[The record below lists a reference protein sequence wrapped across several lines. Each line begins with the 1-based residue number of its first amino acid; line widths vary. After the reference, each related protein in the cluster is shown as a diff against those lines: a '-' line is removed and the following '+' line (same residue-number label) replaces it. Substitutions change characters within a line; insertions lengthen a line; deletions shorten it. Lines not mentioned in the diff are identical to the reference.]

1 MGAAKFSP
9 GVTESSLSPA
19 RQRRLLRRIMN
30 ATSPARHLNTT
41 AYRSI
46 FISDTHLGTRGC
58 RADFLADFLKS
69 VSCENLFL
77 VGDIIDGWRL
87 KRSWFWDHHH
97 DEVLRLILRHARGGA
112 NVVYVPGNHDEMM
125 RKYVPLGVEVAGIRL
140 ALEAEHTTADGK
152 RLLITH
158 GDAFDSVVRHAKI
171 LALLGDWAYTAALG
185 INRYFNMARIKLGY
199 SYWSLSAWAKQQVKE
214 AVKAIDRF
222 ETALADDAHRRGF
235 DGVVCGHIHHAEMRM
250 VNGVQY
256 LNDGDWVE
264 SCTALVEHQDG
275 RLELIDW
282 VARNKLSPLPLPTAK
297 PTATKEEIMRLLTV
311 EYEASGSHAAPVTPQ
326 QTDIGIED
334 AVALPARA

>member
-1 MGAAKFSP
+1 MNEISP
-9 GVTESSLSPA
+9 E
-19 RQRRLLRRIMN
+19 
-30 ATSPARHLNTT
+30 RHQNPT

-69 VSCENLFL
+69 VTCENLFL

-87 KRSWFWDHHH
+87 RRSWFWDKHH
-97 DEVLRLILRHARGGA
+97 DEVLRLILRAARAGT
-112 NVVYVPGNHDEMM
+112 NVSYVPGNHDEMM
-125 RKYVPLGVEVAGIRL
+125 RKYVPLG
-140 ALEAEHTTADGK
+140 LEICGVKLQMETEHTTADGK

-171 LALLGDWAYTAALG
+171 LARLGDWAYTVALG
-185 INRYFNMARIKLGY
+185 INRYFNKVRVRLGY
-199 SYWSLSAWAKQQVKE
+199 PYWSLSAWLKLQVKE

-222 ETALADDAHRRGF
+222 ETALADDARARGF

-250 VNGVQY
+250 VNGVLY

-282 VARNKLSPLPLPTAK
+282 VARNKLS
-297 PTATKEEIMRLLTV
+297 LLTQSAARV
-311 EYEASGSHAAPVTPQ
+311 ATPRDSVMQSIAAEIAAPEP
-326 QTDIGIED
+326 DR
-334 AVALPARA
+334 AVPARV

>member
-1 MGAAKFSP
+1 MNEFSP
-9 GVTESSLSPA
+9 E
-19 RQRRLLRRIMN
+19 
-30 ATSPARHLNTT
+30 RHLNPT

-69 VSCENLFL
+69 VTCENLFL

-87 KRSWFWDHHH
+87 RRSWFWDKHH
-97 DEVLRLILRHARGGA
+97 DEVLRLVLRAARSGT
-112 NVVYVPGNHDEMM
+112 NVSYVPGNHDEMM
-125 RKYVPLGVEVAGIRL
+125 RKYVPLG
-140 ALEAEHTTADGK
+140 LEICGVKLQMETEHTTADGK

-171 LALLGDWAYTAALG
+171 LALLGDWAYTVALG
-185 INRYFNMARIKLGY
+185 VNRYFNKARVFLGY
-199 SYWSLSAWAKQQVKE
+199 PYWSLSAWLKLQVKE

-222 ETALADDAHRRGF
+222 ETALADDARARGF

-250 VNGVQY
+250 VNGVLY

-282 VARNKLSPLPLPTAK
+282 VARNKLS
-297 PTATKEEIMRLLTV
+297 LLTQSAARV
-311 EYEASGSHAAPVTPQ
+311 ATPKDSVMQAIAAEIAAPE
-326 QTDIGIED
+326 TDH
-334 AVALPARA
+334 AVPARV

>member
-1 MGAAKFSP
+1 
-9 GVTESSLSPA
+9 
-19 RQRRLLRRIMN
+19 MN
-30 ATSPARHLNTT
+30 ATVPPRHLNTT

-58 RADFLADFLKS
+58 RADFLGDFLQS
-69 VSCENLFL
+69 VSCENLYL

-87 KRSWFWDHHH
+87 RRSWFWDHHH
-97 DEVLRLILRHARGGA
+97 DEVLRLILRAARGGT

-125 RKYVPLGVEVAGIRL
+125 RKYVPLGLEICGVKL
-140 ALEAEHTTADGK
+140 QMEAEHTTADGK

-158 GDAFDSVVRHAKI
+158 GDAFDSVVRHAKV

-185 INRYFNMARIKLGY
+185 VNRYFNQIRVKLGY
-199 SYWSLSAWAKQQVKE
+199 PYWSLSAWLKLQVKE

-222 ETALADDAHRRGF
+222 ETALADDAHKRGF

-250 VNGVQY
+250 VNGVMY

-275 RLELIDW
+275 RLELVDW
-282 VARNKLSPLPLPTAK
+282 VARNKLSLLASSAGKVSASKAAVMKNFAAEIAESETA
-297 PTATKEEIMRLLTV
+297 
-311 EYEASGSHAAPVTPQ
+311 S
-326 QTDIGIED
+326 
-334 AVALPARA
+334 ALSARV

>member
-1 MGAAKFSP
+1 MH
-9 GVTESSLSPA
+9 
-19 RQRRLLRRIMN
+19 MN
-30 ATSPARHLNTT
+30 ATVLPRHQNTT

-87 KRSWFWDHHH
+87 RRSWFWDQHH
-97 DEVLRLILRHARGGA
+97 DEVLRLILRAARGGT

-125 RKYVPLGVEVAGIRL
+125 RKYVPLG
-140 ALEAEHTTADGK
+140 LEICGVKLQMESEHVTADGK

-171 LALLGDWAYTAALG
+171 LALLGDWAYTVALG
-185 INRYFNMARIKLGY
+185 VNRYFNKIRVKLGY
-199 SYWSLSAWAKQQVKE
+199 PYWSLSAWLKLQVKE

-250 VNGVQY
+250 VNGVMY

-275 RLELIDW
+275 KLELVDW
-282 VARNKLSPLPLPTAK
+282 VARNKLSLLASSAGKISASKTQLMQNVAS
-297 PTATKEEIMRLLTV
+297 EI
-311 EYEASGSHAAPVTPQ
+311 AAAQREPE
-326 QTDIGIED
+326 IAR
-334 AVALPARA
+334 AVPARV